1 MKTLDL
7 LAVLALTLLLPACV
21 FDPGHTGPDKPE
33 ADADV
38 DADADSDAALYE
50 FVGSDGESTVSY
62 AGQIYR
68 HALLGELKDWMGSV
82 SDRIADGSYLPVTA
96 EAVEEDLDFFFAC
109 DGGLCED
116 LPVGDDGTVQQI
128 LGDID
133 SGKNLQGKVAGND
146 SITDHMDW
154 LGGDFVGWAGADSP
168 EALVRSWFHTLS
180 IQAVDQVNGIFAM
193 GPDGLL
199 IEDAN
204 LNPEGLDV
212 RQLTQKFLLGAI
224 AYSQG
229 VDDYLDDDTEG
240 KGLLASHLSQED
252 KTYTVLE
259 HAWDEAF
266 GYFGAARNY
275 MDLTDEEIAGGDS
288 LDLNADGF
296 VDLRSEANWGHSI
309 NAAKRDKGASEAAP
323 TDFTGQAWE
332 GFVGGRQLLADTAG
346 EALTAEQFAAL
357 QAYRDQAVQAWEDAL
372 AATVVHYVNEILQ
385 DMGQFGS
392 SDYSFAD
399 HAKHWSEMKGFALG
413 LQFNP
418 RSSLSDAG
426 FSAFHDLVGDAPVL
440 PTATDAQI
448 ASYQGDLVA
457 ARALLGSS
465 CGYDMANLGDDL
477 GANGW

>member
-1 MKTLDL
+1 LKALDL
-7 LAVLALTLLLPACV
+7 LALLALTPLLPACV
-21 FDPGHTGPDKPE
+21 VDPGNTGS
-33 ADADV
+33 
-38 DADADSDAALYE
+38 DSRETDEDDDGDAAAYE
-50 FVGSDGESTVSY
+50 FLDADGESTVSY

-82 SDRIADGSYLPVTA
+82 SDRIADGSYLPVSV
-96 EAVEEDLDFFFAC
+96 ESVEEDLDLFFAC

-116 LPVGDDGTVQQI
+116 LPVGDDGTVQQS

-146 SITDHMDW
+146 FATDHMDW
-154 LGGDFVGWAGADSP
+154 VGGDFGGWDGADSP
-168 EALVRSWFHTLS
+168 EDLVQSWFQTLAT
-180 IQAVDQVNGIFAM
+180 QAVDQVNGVFSV
-193 GPDGLL
+193 GPAGQL

-204 LNPEGLDV
+204 LTPEGLDV
-212 RQLTQKFLLGAI
+212 KQLTQKFLLGAI

-240 KGLLASHLSQED
+240 KGLLASHLFQEG

-275 MDLTDEEIAGGDS
+275 MDLADEEIAGGDT

-296 VDLRSEANWGHSI
+296 VDLKSEASWGHSI

-332 GFVGGRQLLADTAG
+332 GLVGGRQLLADTAG
-346 EALTAEQFAAL
+346 EALTADQFTAL
-357 QAYRDQAVQAWEDAL
+357 QGYRDQVVQAWEDAL
-372 AATVVHYVNEILQ
+372 ASTVVHYVNEVLQ
-385 DMGQFGS
+385 DMEQFGS

-418 RSSLSDAG
+418 RSSLGDTG
-426 FSAFHDLVGDAPVL
+426 FGAFHDLVGDAPVL

-448 ASYQGDLVA
+448 ATYQGNLVA

-465 CGYDMANLGDDL
+465 CGYDTANLGDEL
-477 GANGW
+477 GENGW